1 MRPVS
6 TQQSV
11 LELFDGWIER
21 AEEINALRAVRLD
34 RRRPAD
40 RTEEVAAFEP
50 RLIRLRGLL

>member
-1 MRPVS
+1 
-6 TQQSV
+6 

-34 RRRPAD
+34 RRRRPAD